1 MKSGIGKENNWVA
14 VENGQTIGTIGCE
27 GGKIIVD
34 IEHINGARITLEK
47 DCGNIPFAITL
58 GVYGLLFHTQYENDL
73 SAAEA
78 YIELKKVQI
87 EMVFEHYEISI
98 ENRDDTWNQKHDVLI
113 DAIAAN

>member
-1 MKSGIGKENNWVA
+1 MCSWKVCQKLGKQVIMKSGIGKENNWVA
-14 VENGQTIGTIGCE
+14 IENGQTIGTIGCE

-87 EMVFEHYEISI
+87 EMVF
-98 ENRDDTWNQKHDVLI
+98 
-113 DAIAAN
+113 